1 MLEALLQ
8 SAAGASIFHERQR
21 VQSMLDFEAA
31 LARAEAQTGVIPT
44 SAAEAIGACC
54 KAELFDREKLV
65 KGAASS
71 GNLAIPMVKQLT
83 ALVSAR
89 LPEAGG
95 YVHWGATSQDVI
107 DTGLLLQLRAF
118 LDVLEDE
125 LIEVCDALAALTTK
139 HRATPMVGRT
149 WMQHAVPITFG
160 LKTASWLDAMLRH
173 RERLAELRPR
183 LLVLQFGGAAGTLA
197 SMYGSGRKVAL
208 ALAEELQL
216 PLPSLPWHATRDRI
230 AEAATFHGLIMGTL
244 GKIARDLS
252 LMMQTEVGE
261 AMEPV
266 AAGRGG
272 SSTMPHKRNPVAT
285 TAILSSAIR
294 VPGLVGTILSAMV
307 QEHERGVGGWHAEWD
322 TLPEICVLTLGAL
335 EKLNVVL
342 KGIHIF
348 ADAMRVNLYRTNG
361 LILAEAVSMELAKTM
376 GHDQAHK
383 RVEAAALRAVAEKKH
398 LRQIIQA
405 SPVLM
410 KHLTPAKLDA
420 LFDPANYIGESQQM
434 IDCVLQAYKAV
445 STRK

>member
-1 MLEALLQ
+1 
-8 SAAGASIFHERQR
+8 
-21 VQSMLDFEAA
+21 MLDFEAA
-31 LARAEAQTGVIPT
+31 LARAEVQVGIIPQ
-44 SAAEAIGACC
+44 SAADAIASCC

-65 KGAASS
+65 RGAASS
-71 GNLAIPMVKQLT
+71 GNLAIPVVKQLT
-83 ALVSAR
+83 ALASAKSE
-89 LPEAGG
+89 EAGG
-95 YVHWGATSQDVI
+95 FVHWGATSQDVI
-107 DTGLLLQLRAF
+107 DTGLLLQLRAS
-118 LDVLEDE
+118 LDLLEDE
-125 LIEVCDALAALTTK
+125 LVEACDILAVLTAK

-149 WMQHAVPITFG
+149 WMQQAVPITFG

-197 SMYGSGRKVAL
+197 SMGGSGLEVAL

-216 PLPSLPWHATRDRI
+216 PLPCLPWHASRDRI

-261 AMEPV
+261 ASEPV

-285 TAILSSAIR
+285 AAILSSAIR
-294 VPGLVGTILSAMV
+294 VPGLVGTMLSAMV

-322 TLPEICVLTLGAL
+322 TLPEICILTLGAL
-335 EKLNVVL
+335 EKLSVVL
-342 KGIHIF
+342 KGLHVF

-383 RVEAAALRAVAEKKH
+383 RVEAASVRAVAEKKH

-410 KHLTPAKLDA
+410 KHLTPARLDA
-420 LFDPANYIGESQQM
+420 LFEPANYTGDSQQM
-434 IDCVLQAYKAV
+434 IDCVLRAYKAAG
-445 STRK
+445 STTR